1 MLRWEYGIHAVG
13 PAPRS
18 AHAPR
23 ADRAARGHRCAGLDA
38 PGGSLRDVRR
48 IRAHGRITRAQ
59 PRSHRDSRRR
69 EPHHRPRRARERA
82 RPLRAVPPGRAR
94 ARALLTRLPAP
105 RTDRRR
111 RGEGRFQGWTPHTH
125 HAKGRRTRHPPDRC
139 TVTRRIDAGEM
150 IRRFALSA
158 VFVVAGFTAGLV
170 LTGRLRSASDSRAS
184 DSRADTAQA
193 PAASAPRPAA
203 QASPAPQV
211 GGPDFTRIVA
221 QTVKGVVNISSLQ
234 VVRRTNSPFAN
245 DPFFSYFFGDQDAFG
260 SRDRRSL
267 SLGSGVIVSED
278 GYVVTNNHVVGENLR
293 AVREVTVALADKRES
308 HGTIIGTD
316 PATDIAL
323 LKIDVK
329 GLPVVPWGNS
339 TKLQVGE
346 WVLAIGSP
354 FQLSQ
359 TVTAGIVSATGRAN
373 VGFAEYEDFIQTDA
387 AINPG
392 NSGGALINT
401 RGELVGINTGIFS
414 QSGGYQGIG
423 FAIPS
428 NLARHIVDDLRKY
441 GEVKRGSV
449 DFRVDNMALE

>member
-1 MLRWEYGIHAVG
+1 
-13 PAPRS
+13 
-18 AHAPR
+18 
-23 ADRAARGHRCAGLDA
+23 
-38 PGGSLRDVRR
+38 
-48 IRAHGRITRAQ
+48 
-59 PRSHRDSRRR
+59 
-69 EPHHRPRRARERA
+69 
-82 RPLRAVPPGRAR
+82 
-94 ARALLTRLPAP
+94 
-105 RTDRRR
+105 
-111 RGEGRFQGWTPHTH
+111 
-125 HAKGRRTRHPPDRC
+125 
-139 TVTRRIDAGEM
+139 M
-150 IRRFALSA
+150 IRRFVLSA
-158 VFVVAGFTAGLV
+158 AFVVAGFTAGLV
-170 LTGRLRSASDSRAS
+170 LTGRLRSASDSRAEV
-184 DSRADTAQA
+184 AQA
-193 PAASAPRPAA
+193 PAAKALRPAA
-203 QASPAPQV
+203 QVSPAPQV
-211 GGPDFTRIVA
+211 GGPDFTRIAA
-221 QTVKGVVNISSLQ
+221 QTVKAVVNISSLQ

-329 GLPVVPWGNS
+329 GL
-339 TKLQVGE
+339 QVGE

-401 RGELVGINTGIFS
+401 RGELVGINTGIVS

-423 FAIPS
+423 FAVPS
-428 NLARHIVDDLRKY
+428 ILARRIVEDLMRY
-441 GEVKRGSV
+441 GEVRRGTISGISIEQLTPEVARQLNVPGTAGALVVQSARNSDAYGAGLRRGDVIVSFNGQQV
-449 DFRVDNMALE
+449 DDPSQLFRLVADAAIGSSATVGVLRDGRTSTLYLPIVSSSRSRQ